1 MKSWISFVQNKLSF
15 VTTWSLLSTYQIQL
29 LIELFL
35 PNMQIETMVINSSS
49 GIQGQH
55 QRFKVLQE

>member
-35 PNMQIETMVINSSS
+35 PNIIFAKYANRNN
-49 GIQGQH
+49 GN
-55 QRFKVLQE
+55 K